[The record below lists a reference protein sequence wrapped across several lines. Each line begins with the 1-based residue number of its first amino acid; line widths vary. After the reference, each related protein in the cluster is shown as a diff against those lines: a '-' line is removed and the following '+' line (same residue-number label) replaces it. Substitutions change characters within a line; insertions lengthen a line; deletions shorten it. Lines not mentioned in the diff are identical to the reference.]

1 MMKGTGTA
9 SLKSLL
15 LILSAVCWTSSALR
29 PSQYGN
35 GRPDL
40 TPSHS
45 NAATSGGYESYNDID
60 TIPSTLSEPQQQSVE
75 ERLES
80 WRQEQQYKYEH
91 QTQMDEANPRDG
103 DGRMKLLAS
112 VSRGSISIYFF
123 ILMWRSIHNFELAD
137 QSFKGVTRLALVF
150 PTIVLFVGN
159 LIACTGSILGRS
171 GGSGKSK
178 KRMKA
183 ILNLNK
189 LVELVLFAY
198 NVLRL
203 SIFPSKFVIREVYVG
218 RSISNFIFMT
228 QCQLFTKVTW

>member
-1 MMKGTGTA
+1 M
-9 SLKSLL
+9 
-15 LILSAVCWTSSALR
+15 
-29 PSQYGN
+29 P
-35 GRPDL
+35 
-40 TPSHS
+40 
-45 NAATSGGYESYNDID
+45 E
-60 TIPSTLSEPQQQSVE
+60 QQSVE

-91 QTQMDEANPRDG
+91 QSTIDQANPRDG

-112 VSRGSISIYFF
+112 VSRGSISIFFF
-123 ILMWRSIHNFELAD
+123 ILMWRSIHHFELAD
-137 QSFKGVTRLALVF
+137 QSFKGVYRLVVVL
-150 PTIVLFVGN
+150 PTLMLFVGN
-159 LIACTGSILGRS
+159 LVGCAGSVLG

-189 LVELVLFAY
+189 LAELVLFAY

-203 SIFPSKFVIREVYVG
+203 SLFPSKFVIREVYVG
-218 RSISNFIFMT
+218 RSISNFLFMT